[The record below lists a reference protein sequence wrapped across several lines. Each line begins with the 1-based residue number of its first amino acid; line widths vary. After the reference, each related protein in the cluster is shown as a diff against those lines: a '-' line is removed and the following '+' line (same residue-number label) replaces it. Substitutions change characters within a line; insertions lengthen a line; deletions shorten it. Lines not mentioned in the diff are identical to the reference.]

1 MSDMRPSWHRIAR
14 AAKEV
19 LFGMTLHGFL
29 RFNLRQKG
37 HLENLLILVTFGDLL
52 GLPIMPPYYPLLHSP
67 DGNLAS
73 AHPAGEGFHRLSGL
87 NHLGAKEERSG

>member
-1 MSDMRPSWHRIAR
+1 MSDIRPSWHRIAR

-37 HLENLLILVTFGDLL
+37 YLENLLVIVTFGDLL
-52 GLPIMPPYYPLLHSP
+52 GVPIMPSYYALRLVPYFIPQMETWPRRILMER
-67 DGNLAS
+67 D
-73 AHPAGEGFHRLSGL
+73 FTDFLS
-87 NHLGAKEERSG
+87 